1 MTEIT
6 YHLAEIRERV
16 ATILT
21 RSGRAADDAMILAVS
36 KGQSAAAVR
45 AAAAAGQRDFGES
58 YVREALAKMDE
69 LAELSL
75 RWHFVGRIQANKTR
89 PIAERFQW
97 VHTLDREKVA
107 IRLDG
112 QRPAQA
118 PRLKVLIQ
126 VDLAGEAQKGGVP
139 EAGVADLARAVLELP
154 RLELAGLMTIPPLTD
169 DHARTGALYGRL
181 RELRER
187 LAQSGIAAPAL
198 SMGMSGDYELALAQ
212 GSTCVRVGTAIF
224 GPRAA

>member
-1 MTEIT
+1 M
-6 YHLAEIRERV
+6 
-16 ATILT
+16 LT

-69 LAELSL
+69 LAGLGL

-97 VHTLDREKVA
+97 VHTLDREKIA
-107 IRLDG
+107 IRLDS

-154 RLELAGLMTIPPLTD
+154 RLELAGLMSIPPLTD
-169 DHARTGALYGRL
+169 DGARTSALYGRL

>member
-16 ATILT
+16 ATMLT
-21 RSGRAADDAMILAVS
+21 RSGRAANDAMILAVS

-69 LAELSL
+69 LAGLGL

-97 VHTLDREKVA
+97 VHTLDREKIA

-118 PRLKVLIQ
+118 PPLKVLIQ

-139 EAGVADLARAVLELP
+139 EAGAADLARAVLELP
-154 RLELAGLMTIPPLTD
+154 RLELAGLMSIPPLTD
-169 DHARTGALYGRL
+169 DRAHTSALYGRL
-181 RELRER
+181 RALRER
-187 LAQSGIAAPAL
+187 LAQSGIAAPEL